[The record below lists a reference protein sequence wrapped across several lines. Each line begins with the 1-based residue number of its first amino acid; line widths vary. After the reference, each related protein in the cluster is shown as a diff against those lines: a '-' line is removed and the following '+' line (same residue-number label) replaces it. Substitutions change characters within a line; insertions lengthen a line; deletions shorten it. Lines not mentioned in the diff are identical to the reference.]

1 MSVHY
6 QISPA
11 APRAHLFAVALRVEK
26 PDPAGQVF
34 RLPAWLRGSY
44 CIRDFAKHV
53 VDIRAEQADGAACDL
68 TQLDKSR
75 YQAAPVAGALVL
87 RYRVYAFDPSV
98 RKAFLDTRR
107 GFFNP
112 SSLCFAVEGQTDTA
126 LEIDVQPPQDPACRD
141 WALATSLQAVEVD
154 ARGFGR
160 YRADDYEDLIDQ
172 PVEMGAFERVDFDV
186 DGMPH
191 SLVLAGHAPV
201 DTARVTAD
209 LARICSVEHALF
221 GHSLQ
226 LDRYLFLTHVMT
238 RGYGGLEHRHST
250 ALVCARD
257 DLPAPGDTGMKPG
270 YRAFLGLASHEYF
283 HLWNVKRL
291 TAARFAE
298 SDLSQEAY
306 SRDLWHYE
314 GVTSYYDD
322 QFLLRAGLV
331 PMEDYLDLL
340 AAQATR
346 VWRMPGRHLHSLEA
360 SSFETWTKY
369 YQPDENTPN
378 QTVSYYVKGALVAL
392 GLDLQL
398 RLRGQSLDTV
408 MRMAWS
414 RYGAPGVPVPERGL
428 EALALEVGGADL
440 QPFFDQALRSTDEL
454 PLAAWLKPFGV
465 AAVLRAALGSS
476 DAGGRVPGTPP
487 PSALGARLAPDSL
500 RITQVRSDSPAEHAD
515 LAVGDVLVAV
525 DGWQLTAGTAAT
537 VLSQLAPQ
545 RPVAVHR
552 FRAGRLE
559 AVTLVPAPP
568 PLDSWTL
575 IPDPD
580 ADDAA
585 LQRRRAWLGA

>member
-6 QISPA
+6 LISPA
-11 APRAHLFAVALRVEK
+11 APRAHLFAVELRVPQ

-34 RLPAWLRGSY
+34 RMPAWLRGSY

-53 VDIRAEQADGAACDL
+53 VDLRAELADGSPCPL
-68 TQLDKSR
+68 TQLDKSTFR
-75 YQAAPVAGALVL
+75 AAPGAAPLVL

-98 RKAFLDTRR
+98 RKAFLDTGR

-112 SSLCFAVEGQTDTA
+112 SSLCFAVLGQTDGP
-126 LEIDVQPPQDPACRD
+126 LEIEIRPPQDSACRD
-141 WALATSLQAVEVD
+141 WRLATSLLPLAID
-154 ARGFGR
+154 ADGFGR
-160 YRADDYEDLIDQ
+160 YRADDYEDLIDH
-172 PVEMGAFERVDFDV
+172 PVEMGPFERIDFDV

-201 DTARVTAD
+201 DTERVTRD

-221 GHSLQ
+221 GHSLT

-238 RGYGGLEHRHST
+238 RGYGGLEHRYAT

-257 DLPAPGDTGMKPG
+257 DLPAPGETDLKPG

-291 TAARFAE
+291 TAQAFAE
-298 SDLSQEAY
+298 SDLAQEAY

-408 MRMAWS
+408 MRLAWA
-414 RYGAPGVPVPERGL
+414 RYGAPGVPMPERGL
-428 EALALEVGGADL
+428 EALALEVGGQDL
-440 QPFFDQALRSTDEL
+440 QPFFDMALRSTEEL
-454 PLAAWLKPFGV
+454 PLADWLKPFGV
-465 AAVLRAALGSS
+465 AAVLRAAVNTG
-476 DAGGRVPGTPP
+476 DTGGRVPGTPP
-487 PSALGARLAPDSL
+487 PSALGVRLAPDSL
-500 RITQVRSDSPAEHAD
+500 RITQVRSDSAAEQAD

-525 DGWQLTAGTAAT
+525 DGWQLQAAT
-537 VLSQLAPQ
+537 ALQVLSQLPPQ
-545 RPVAVHR
+545 RPVPVHR
-552 FRAGRLE
+552 FRGGRLST
-559 AVTLVPAPP
+559 VTLVPAPP
-568 PLDSWTL
+568 PLDTWTL

-580 ADDAA
+580 ADAAA
-585 LQRRRAWLGA
+585 LERRRAWLGA